1 MAAADSSMPIV
12 TGVAPLPLPDGVT
25 RVRFSR
31 DAFYRMFENGVLPN
45 DRRYELIDGEIVM
58 MSPIGPSNSSFIS
71 RLTEFFV
78 KNLPEQ
84 FECRVQLPI
93 VVSDYSE
100 PEPDLGI
107 VRRQDASYHDKH
119 PKPADV
125 VLLVEVASTSLKFDL
140 GAKQRLYA
148 EALIPEFWVL
158 DVDGGKV
165 IVHRQPSAGA
175 YQEVQQLDSKSK
187 IAPLAIPNC
196 ELELKWLFR

>member
-1 MAAADSSMPIV
+1 MTMV
-12 TGVAPLPLPDGVT
+12 TGVAPFPLADGVA

-31 DAFYRMFENGVLPN
+31 DAYYRMFETGVLPN
-45 DRRYELIDGEIVM
+45 DGRYELIDGEIVM
-58 MSPIGPSNSSFIS
+58 MSSIGPSNSSFIS

-93 VVSDYSE
+93 VLNDFSE

-107 VRRQDASYHDKH
+107 VHRQDANYHDVH

-140 GAKQRLYA
+140 GAKLRLYA
-148 EALIPEFWVL
+148 EALIREFWVL

-165 IVHRQPSAGA
+165 IVHRQPSSGA
-175 YQEVQQLDSKSK
+175 YQDVQQLDSKSK
-187 IAPLAIPNC
+187 IAPLAVPNC
-196 ELELKWLFR
+196 ELDLKWLFR